1 MNPLQLIQHL
11 NRIYKSGIPTYI
23 SGSPG
28 IGKSEVVAQFAASIK
43 YKLYDV
49 RTTLIDAVDLRG
61 IPTIH
66 NGITKWCPP
75 IFLPTEEN
83 SILFLDEL
91 GAAIPS
97 IQAALYQLMIERKLG
112 EYELPKNCYIIAAG
126 NTTADKAVAYKL
138 SSALRN
144 RMSMV
149 TLESNAKEW
158 CVYGLMNEV
167 DSRVIGYISAR
178 PESLCGEITATDA
191 FATPRSWFNLSKVIK
206 EETDMDVILS
216 LASSL
221 IGTPTAIDF
230 VAHLKY
236 ANTLPTVSEVIN
248 DPLGCKIPDEITGK
262 HAIMTNL
269 LYKTKGVNLNLV
281 LKYLSRL
288 GTEFETLFMT
298 LVTKANPKVGSC
310 DAYVKWAMNNA
321 EVLL

>member
-1 MNPLQLIQHL
+1 
-11 NRIYKSGIPTYI
+11 
-23 SGSPG
+23 
-28 IGKSEVVAQFAASIK
+28 
-43 YKLYDV
+43 
-49 RTTLIDAVDLRG
+49 
-61 IPTIH
+61 
-66 NGITKWCPP
+66 
-75 IFLPTEEN
+75 
-83 SILFLDEL
+83 
-91 GAAIPS
+91 
-97 IQAALYQLMIERKLG
+97 MIERKLG

-221 IGTPTAIDF
+221 IGTPTAIES
-230 VAHLKY
+230 A
-236 ANTLPTVSEVIN
+236 
-248 DPLGCKIPDEITGK
+248 
-262 HAIMTNL
+262 
-269 LYKTKGVNLNLV
+269 
-281 LKYLSRL
+281 
-288 GTEFETLFMT
+288 
-298 LVTKANPKVGSC
+298 LVTVALGEEKPVTTEINKKIVIIPIKMDFFISFTFQ
-310 DAYVKWAMNNA
+310 
-321 EVLL
+321 